1 MSFSEK
7 DHSMAERYSTR
18 KPWFASLIGQTFGR
32 LTVISHEGMRTKSYH
47 QYWKCRCSC
56 QSGIE
61 VIVQDCMLKNGN
73 TRSCGC
79 LKREQHAGS
88 EGRLVEQIPGEVRS
102 LIQYPGY
109 VFSSTGDAWSCWN
122 EANPA
127 QMTRLYYRLVPRV
140 DTNKHFT
147 VKLFK
152 KTHWLHRLILE
163 AFQGP
168 CPEGLQ
174 CLHGDGDPT
183 NNEPSNL
190 RWGTRSENML
200 DRTRHG
206 KFVPTR
212 GTDVWCS
219 RITEDDAKAIY
230 ALRKQG
236 ISSQAI
242 ANQFGVSRSTV
253 SYIGLGRTWRHV
265 TGAEVKKR

>member
-1 MSFSEK
+1 MSFSGK

-18 KPWFASLIGQTFGR
+18 KPWFASLVGQTFGR
-32 LTVISHEGMRTKSYH
+32 LTVISHEGMRARLYH

-122 EANPA
+122 QANPA
-127 QMTRLYYRLVPRV
+127 QMTPLYYRLNARTAV
-140 DTNKHFT
+140 NNHLT

-152 KTHWLHRLILE
+152 KAHWLHRLILE

-168 CPEGLQ
+168 CPEGLE

-190 RWGTRSENML
+190 RWGTRSENMH
-200 DRTRHG
+200 DRNLHG
-206 KFVPTR
+206 KFKPAR
-212 GTDVWCS
+212 GS
-219 RITEDDAKAIY
+219 KHGSALITENDVKAIL
-230 ALRKQG
+230 ALRAQG
-236 ISSQAI
+236 VVCRVI
-242 ANQFGVSRSTV
+242 AEKFGISRSTV
-253 SYIGLGRTWRHV
+253 NNIVNGRGWKHV
-265 TGAEVKKR
+265 TRQDN